1 MMIPRRLRA
10 MLLPMM
16 IAALLASSGCA
27 RSSSSD
33 GDDEPSTTA
42 ASKSPVVVTEVA
54 TRLQVFHVLVAG
66 FGTLNG
72 DSRSQQILN
81 LPQSGQVGAVH
92 VVAGRRVKRGEL
104 LLQLDTDPTARS
116 GYQQA
121 TNALQL
127 ARSELARTER
137 LAGDHLATASQLA
150 SARRSLSDAEAVVQ
164 QQTRLGGASDQ
175 ADLRAPSDGIV
186 TSVSVHPGERVQAG
200 VPLAEFTASSTL
212 VAQIGIEPTQ
222 AVSVHPGMPATIRLV
237 YGTSQP
243 LPGRVTM
250 VADAI
255 DPQTHLLNVL
265 IEVQPIAAVEMV
277 AGAPLS
283 GTIDA
288 ATFSAWA
295 VPRDAVLSDANGSYV
310 FQNQRDRAHRV
321 PVKVLAPNGDTL
333 GVSGALHAG
342 DKVIT
347 LGAYELTDGD
357 RVQLQTSGENKE

>member
-1 MMIPRRLRA
+1 MMIPRRLRT
-10 MLLPMM
+10 MLVPIM
-16 IAALLASSGCA
+16 IATLMASSGCA

-33 GDDEPSTTA
+33 GDEPSTAA

-54 TRLQVFHVLVAG
+54 TRLQVFHALVAG

-81 LPQSGQVGAVH
+81 LPQSGQVGTVH

-104 LLQLDTDPTARS
+104 ILQLDTDPTARS

-121 TNALQL
+121 ASALQL
-127 ARSELARTER
+127 ARSELTRTEQ

-150 SARRSLSDAEAVVQ
+150 SAHKSLSDAEAVVQ

-200 VPLAEFTASSTL
+200 VPLAGFTASSTL

-222 AVSVHPGMPATIRLV
+222 AASVHPGMPATIRLV

-265 IEVQPIAAVEMV
+265 IELQPVSTADLV

-321 PVKVLAPNGDTL
+321 PVKVLAPDGDTL

-357 RVQLQTSGENKE
+357 RVQLQTPGEN